1 MADRLDFVIYGATGY
16 TGYYC
21 VKVTIADRPPATYFL
36 TARRAVRAVTHQFAC
51 NRSEC

>member
-21 VKVTIADRPPATYFL
+21 VKVTIGSLPLCYVVFDSYL
-36 TARRAVRAVTHQFAC
+36 
-51 NRSEC
+51 